1 MANHE
6 HETVD
11 RDQNNDGPPAT
22 FGDIIRDESGNLDAD
37 DAQAYFEKL
46 SSDLAEMETRW
57 KRSLADFQNFQRRA
71 AGNEVEAR
79 ARGVRDV
86 CESMLGALD
95 SLDMALSQDPATI
108 TPEQMFEAIGTIRAE
123 AMKAMSRHGVTP
135 IEPQVGEIFNP
146 GRHEAVM
153 QQPAEGVDPAC
164 VSKVFQNGY
173 AMGERVLR
181 PAKVAVTPA
190 EG

>member
-1 MANHE
+1 MAE

-11 RDQNNDGPPAT
+11 RDQDNDGPPAS
-22 FGDIIRDESGNLDAD
+22 FSDIIRDESGNLDAD

-46 SSDLAEMETRW
+46 EADLAQMENRW
-57 KRSLADFQNFQRRA
+57 KTSLADFQNFQRRA

-95 SLDMALSQDPATI
+95 SLDMALSQDPSSI
-108 TPEQMFEAIGTIRAE
+108 TPAQMFQAIGTIRAE
-123 AMKAMSRHGVTP
+123 AMKAMARHGVLP
-135 IEPQVGEIFNP
+135 IEPEVGEAFNP

-153 QQPAEGVDPAC
+153 QQQAEGVEPGC
-164 VSKVFQNGY
+164 VAKVFQSGY
-173 AMGERVLR
+173 SMGERVLR

-190 EG
+190 E

>member
-22 FGDIIRDESGNLDAD
+22 FGDIIRDESGNLDAS
-37 DAQAYFEKL
+37 DAQAFFEKL
-46 SSDLAEMETRW
+46 SSDFEEMESRW

-95 SLDMALSQDPATI
+95 SLDMALSQDPASI
-108 TPEQMFEAIGTIRAE
+108 TPEQMFQAIGTIRAE
-123 AMKAMSRHGVTP
+123 AMKAMARHGVVP
-135 IEPQVGEIFNP
+135 IEPEVGEAFNP

-153 QQPAEGVDPAC
+153 QQPAEGVGPGC
-164 VSKVFQNGY
+164 VSRVFQSGY

-181 PAKVAVTPA
+181 PAKVAVAPA